1 MDLSQ
6 YNLEE
11 LLTIAIKSEVEAKE
25 IYESLSQKVK
35 NAFLKDKLKF
45 LSQEEQKHK
54 ETFESIYRN
63 RFPGKRILFTFEK
76 SPVPLPQI
84 KIESERIKISEIF
97 EMAMQAEKNA
107 YEFYLSLAT
116 FFKEEPQISLM
127 INYIASMELGHY
139 KIFEIEKENALN
151 FEDYDVENPLMHLG
165 P

>member
-11 LLTIAIKSEVEAKE
+11 LLSIAIKSEIEAKE

-45 LSQEEQKHK
+45 LAQEEQKHK

-63 RFPGKRILFTFEK
+63 RFPGKRLILPEK

-107 YEFYLSLAT
+107 YDFYISLAT
-116 FFKEEPQISLM
+116 YFKEEPETAIM

-139 KIFEIEKENALN
+139 KIFEIEKENALK